1 MNMKN
6 KWLSGLLAASL
17 MLTLAGC
24 GQKEP
29 VKEEETDTG
38 VAVQVMEVTAGTI
51 STDHKVSGKVTADN
65 ESTIMMAVTAKCT
78 AVYKN
83 AGDTVSAGDVI
94 CTLDLSSTL
103 SSAAAADISYQST
116 VQSYNDQK
124 AILDKQVSLAADN
137 VANTKALFEI
147 GAASQLEVDQA
158 ELSYQNAVAG
168 RNSALAQ
175 LEAGMQ
181 SAKSSVEQLNLAL
194 ENVDSSGNVIAP
206 MNGTLVTMNAVE
218 NSFISNSMPLAVI
231 DGVDQM
237 KVTVSVS
244 ESLVPKLS
252 IGDTADVTVSAADQS
267 FTAVI
272 RSVEQA
278 ANVQTK
284 LYTVTLTVPAEV
296 GGLLSGMFADVTF
309 HTDTSENTIVVP
321 TEAILTSGSAQ
332 YVYVVEDGAARYTE
346 VATGLAGS
354 GVTEVTSGLTP
365 GQQLVTVGQAY
376 LEDGSAVR
384 IVSGGE

>member
-1 MNMKN
+1 M
-6 KWLSGLLAASL
+6 S
-17 MLTLAGC
+17 
-24 GQKEP
+24 
-29 VKEEETDTG
+29 
-38 VAVQVMEVTAGTI
+38 
-51 STDHKVSGKVTADN
+51 
-65 ESTIMMAVTAKCT
+65 
-78 AVYKN
+78 
-83 AGDTVSAGDVI
+83 
-94 CTLDLSSTL
+94 
-103 SSAAAADISYQST
+103 
-116 VQSYNDQK
+116 
-124 AILDKQVSLAADN
+124 
-137 VANTKALFEI
+137 
-147 GAASQLEVDQA
+147 
-158 ELSYQNAVAG
+158 
-168 RNSALAQ
+168 
-175 LEAGMQ
+175 
-181 SAKSSVEQLNLAL
+181 
-194 ENVDSSGNVIAP
+194 
-206 MNGTLVTMNAVE
+206 AVE